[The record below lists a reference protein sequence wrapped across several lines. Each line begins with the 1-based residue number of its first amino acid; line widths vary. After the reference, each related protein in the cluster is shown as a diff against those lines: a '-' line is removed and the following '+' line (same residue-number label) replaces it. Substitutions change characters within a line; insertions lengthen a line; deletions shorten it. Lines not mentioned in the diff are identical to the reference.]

1 MMIKNKIQ
9 IKHLL
14 IVLVVLIISLVILP
28 ITVSKYETDT
38 TSNVNTPVAYYV
50 LDAGYQYL
58 NVEIPNLKPQ
68 IEPFVY
74 NFTISNNKDNKRAE
88 VSLEYDLVIQTTT
101 NLDLDYKLYLNEDY
115 TLATSQNVIVED
127 TIIQDEYETYFRNM
141 TTPTQY
147 FDYRY
152 NETNAY
158 TLLIYFDPVYANPKY
173 QDVFE
178 SIFITID
185 SKQTIN

>member
-14 IVLVVLIISLVILP
+14 IVLVVLIILLVILP

-88 VSLEYDLVIQTTT
+88 VSLEYDLEIGRAHV
-101 NLDLDYKLYLNEDY
+101 
-115 TLATSQNVIVED
+115 
-127 TIIQDEYETYFRNM
+127 
-141 TTPTQY
+141 
-147 FDYRY
+147 
-152 NETNAY
+152 
-158 TLLIYFDPVYANPKY
+158 
-173 QDVFE
+173 
-178 SIFITID
+178 
-185 SKQTIN
+185 